1 MNLNNTAQI
10 KQNPMKTPL
19 LFISIFFLGL
29 AARAQTGSVSGSILS
44 GQGAAVEFA
53 SISLKGTALG
63 STSDQDGKFRIEHV
77 PTGNQTLVVSGVG
90 YETATLSVTIQ
101 TDQTSAVEIR
111 LMELSAQLQ
120 EVEIT
125 GRKERAYK
133 NTSSFA
139 GTKTETPLK
148 FVPQAISYV
157 TKEVIDDQ
165 QAFKTSD
172 VLKNLSGVNVF
183 SFYNNDF
190 SLRGFRA
197 SNALINGLRDATNSW
212 GQSLLPNVERVE
224 VIKGP
229 ASALFANSD
238 PGGTV
243 NTVTKKPLDEDRKA
257 ISFATGSYNTF
268 RMTGDFT
275 GPMDKDKTLLYRLNL
290 AYQNAQSFRMLQG
303 GQDVVIAPSV
313 SFLPTDRTKVNI
325 DFVYSRTKS
334 RLDRGQPIF
343 GASAGT
349 DLYSTPISFAI
360 GKENDYAN
368 ELNLYTTASLQH
380 RFTDHLSFNASY
392 MKFLYEEDL
401 LEHRTSNRYAVDAD
415 GVEIPTLMEMQ
426 TIRRKRKNY
435 NDNITM
441 YFVGDLKSGP
451 LTHKLLAGYDYI
463 QNVSPVGGSNYNAV
477 GYRNAA
483 NNGVINT
490 YNPNNRN
497 NYLIRDNRP
506 VPNVPH
512 FDLVNPDYSISE
524 ISGYFNVS
532 SPQAVT
538 KYYVNGFYV
547 QDQLSWGPF
556 QALVAFRQDYYV
568 DILNYQK
575 ANSKKVKQNAF
586 IPRFGLV
593 YTPIEPVSLY
603 ATYAQGYQPQGAGTI
618 GDPERF
624 GGPFDP
630 LTSTMYEAG
639 AKTELLSKQLGINV
653 AVYHIELN
661 NILINANDPS
671 NPDRLRQLGQQ
682 QARGVE
688 LDVYGQLLPN
698 LSVTANV
705 AFNKTFITK
714 SATEGEIGNILPN
727 APRNKGG
734 IWAKYTFTAPALK
747 GIGIGAGANY
757 VSSRTTFSTVLMLP
771 SYVVAD
777 AALYYTVDRFK
788 LSANLNNVFDK
799 THWVG
804 GYDFNRLFPGTPRN
818 FLIGVGYTF

>member
-1 MNLNNTAQI
+1 MRTHLLSPILFT
-10 KQNPMKTPL
+10 L
-19 LFISIFFLGL
+19 LFLI
-29 AARAQTGSVSGSILS
+29 AQQTGYGQSLSVAGKVVSSDENEPLPGVSVQLS
-44 GQGAAVEFA
+44 GASGQITDANGAFYFGNL
-53 SISLKGTALG
+53 SKG
-63 STSDQDGKFRIEHV
+63 EY
-77 PTGNQTLVVSGVG
+77 TLSFSYVG
-90 YETATLSVTIQ
+90 YESSSFVVRVPSAESENITVTLAPS
-101 TDQTSAVEIR
+101 TS
-111 LMELSAQLQ
+111 QLQ

-148 FVPQAISYV
+148 LVPQAISYV

-172 VLKNLSGVNVF
+172 ILKNLSGVNVF

-197 SNALINGLRDATNSW
+197 SNALINGLRDPTNSW

-229 ASALFANSD
+229 ASALFANTD

-268 RMTGDFT
+268 RLTSDFT

-290 AYQNAQSFRMLQG
+290 AYQNAQSFRVLQG
-303 GQDVVIAPSV
+303 GQDIVIAPSI
-313 SFLPTDRTKVNI
+313 SFIPTDRTKVNI
-325 DFVYSRTKS
+325 DFVYSKFKS

-349 DLYSTPISFAI
+349 DLYSTPVSFAI
-360 GKENDYAN
+360 GKENDYAH
-368 ELNLYTTASLQH
+368 ETNLYTTVSLQH
-380 RFTDHLSFNASY
+380 KFTERISFNASY

-435 NDNITM
+435 NDNLSA
-441 YFVGDLKSGP
+441 YFVGDFNTGAIK
-451 LTHKLLAGYDYI
+451 HKLLVGYDYI
-463 QNVSPVGGSNYNAV
+463 QNVSPVGGSNYNAT

-483 NNGVINT
+483 NNGTIAT
-490 YNPNNRN
+490 YNPANRDR
-497 NYLIRDNRP
+497 YLIKDNMP

-512 FDLVNPDYSISE
+512 FNLTTPDYSISE

-538 KYYVNGFYV
+538 KYYVNGVYA
-547 QDQLSWGPF
+547 QDQISWGKF
-556 QALVAFRQDYYV
+556 QALLAFRQEYYV

-575 ANSKKVKQNAF
+575 PNAEKVRQQKF

-618 GDPERF
+618 GDPARF

-630 LTSTMYEAG
+630 LTSTMYEGG
-639 AKTELLSKQLGINV
+639 AKTELIKKLLTVNLAI
-653 AVYHIELN
+653 YHIELN
-661 NILINANDPS
+661 NILVNANDPG
-671 NPDRLRQLGQQ
+671 NPDLLRQVGQQ

-688 LDVYGQLLPN
+688 VDVYGQILPN
-698 LSVTANV
+698 LSVTANI
-705 AFNKTFITK
+705 AINKTSITE
-714 SATEGEIGNILPN
+714 STNEQEIGDILPN

-734 IWAKYTFTAPALK
+734 IWAKYTFKLPALK
-747 GIGIGAGANY
+747 GVGVGLGANY
-757 VSSRTTFSTVLMLP
+757 VSSRTTFSEVLTLP
-771 SYVVAD
+771 SYIVAC
-777 AALYYTVDRFK
+777 RF
-788 LSANLNNVFDK
+788 L
-799 THWVG
+799 
-804 GYDFNRLFPGTPRN
+804 
-818 FLIGVGYTF
+818 

>member
-1 MNLNNTAQI
+1 
-10 KQNPMKTPL
+10 MKPIL
-19 LFISIFFLGL
+19 LLVAILFTGIFCK
-29 AARAQTGSVSGSILS
+29 AQTGSVRGTIETADH
-44 GQGAAVEFA
+44 QPIEFA
-53 SISLKGTALG
+53 NISVKGTVLG
-63 STSDQDGKFRIEHV
+63 ASSDQDGKFIIENV
-77 PTGNQTLVVSGVG
+77 PVGNYMLIVSSIG
-90 YETATLSVTIQ
+90 YTTINRSVAVAA
-101 TDQTSAVEIR
+101 DQTSSIDFLLEESR
-111 LMELSAQLQ
+111 NQLQ

-125 GRKERAYK
+125 GRKERTYK
-133 NTSSFA
+133 NTSSFS

-148 FVPQAISYV
+148 LIPQAISYV

-197 SNALINGLRDATNSW
+197 GNALINGLRDPTNSW

-243 NTVTKKPLDEDRKA
+243 NTVTKKPLDESRKA

-268 RMTGDFT
+268 RITGDFT
-275 GPMDKDKTLLYRLNL
+275 GPMDEEKTLLYRMNV
-290 AYQNAQSFRMLQG
+290 AYQNAQSFRVLQG
-303 GQDVVIAPSV
+303 GQDIVIAPSI
-313 SFLPTDRTKVNI
+313 SFIPTDKTKVNI
-325 DFVYSRTKS
+325 DFVYAKSKS

-343 GASAGT
+343 GASAGA

-360 GKENDYAN
+360 GKENDYAH
-368 ELNLYTTASLQH
+368 EVNLYTTASIQH
-380 RFTDHLSFNASY
+380 KFSDRLSFNASY
-392 MKFLYEEDL
+392 MKFLYDEDL

-435 NDNITM
+435 NDNITV
-441 YFVGDLKSGP
+441 YFVGDLKTGP
-451 LTHKLLAGYDYI
+451 IRHKLLAGYDYI
-463 QNVSPVGGSNYNAV
+463 QNLSPVGGSNYNAT

-483 NNGVINT
+483 NDGVINT
-490 YNPNNRN
+490 YNPENRDA
-497 NYLIRDNRP
+497 YLIQNNRP

-512 FDLVNPDYSISE
+512 FDLSNPSYAISE

-532 SPQAVT
+532 SNQAVT
-538 KYYVNGFYV
+538 KYYVSGVYV
-547 QDQLSWGPF
+547 QDQISWGKL
-556 QALVAFRQDYYV
+556 QALLAFRQEYYT

-575 ANSKKVKQNAF
+575 PNAEKVEQKKF

-593 YTPIEPVSLY
+593 YTPIEPVSIY
-603 ATYAQGYQPQGAGTI
+603 ATYSQGYQPQSAGTI

-630 LTSTMYEAG
+630 LTSTMYEG
-639 AKTELLSKQLGINV
+639 GVKTEFLSKLLSINL

-661 NILINANDPS
+661 NILINANDPQ
-671 NPDRLRQLGQQ
+671 NPDLLRQLGQQ

-688 LDVYGQLLPN
+688 LDIYGQVLPN
-698 LSVTANV
+698 LSVTANLAV
-705 AFNKTFITK
+705 NKTFITK
-714 SATEGEIGNILPN
+714 SEDEAEVGNILPN
-727 APRNKGG
+727 APRNQGG
-734 IWAKYTFTAPALK
+734 IWAKYTFNMPTLK

-757 VSSRTTFSTVLMLP
+757 VSSRTTFSDILTLP

-777 AALYYTVDRFK
+777 VALYYTIDRFK
-788 LSANLNNVFDK
+788 LSANLNNVFNK

-818 FLIGVGYTF
+818 FLIGVGYIF

>member
-1 MNLNNTAQI
+1 
-10 KQNPMKTPL
+10 MKPIL
-19 LFISIFFLGL
+19 LLVAILFTGIFCK
-29 AARAQTGSVSGSILS
+29 AQTGSVRGTIETADH
-44 GQGAAVEFA
+44 QPIEFA
-53 SISLKGTALG
+53 NISVKGTVLG
-63 STSDQDGKFRIEHV
+63 ASSDQDGKFIIENV
-77 PTGNQTLVVSGVG
+77 PVGNYMLIVSSIG
-90 YETATLSVTIQ
+90 YTTINRSVAVAA
-101 TDQTSAVEIR
+101 DQTSSIDFLLEESR
-111 LMELSAQLQ
+111 NQLQ

-125 GRKERAYK
+125 GRKERTYK
-133 NTSSFA
+133 NTSSFS

-148 FVPQAISYV
+148 LIPQAISYV

-197 SNALINGLRDATNSW
+197 GNALINGLRDPTNSW

-243 NTVTKKPLDEDRKA
+243 NTVNKKPLDESRKA

-268 RMTGDFT
+268 RITGDFT
-275 GPMDKDKTLLYRLNL
+275 GPMDEEKTLLYRMNV
-290 AYQNAQSFRMLQG
+290 AYQNAQSFRVLQG
-303 GQDVVIAPSV
+303 GQDIVIAPSI
-313 SFLPTDRTKVNI
+313 SFIPTDKTKVNI
-325 DFVYSRTKS
+325 DFVYAKSKS
-334 RLDRGQPIF
+334 RLDRGQPTF
-343 GASAGT
+343 GTSAGA

-360 GKENDYAN
+360 GKENDYAH
-368 ELNLYTTASLQH
+368 EVNLYTTASIQH
-380 RFTDHLSFNASY
+380 KFSDRLSFNASY
-392 MKFLYEEDL
+392 MKFLYDEDL

-435 NDNITM
+435 NDNITV
-441 YFVGDLKSGP
+441 YFVGDLKTGP
-451 LTHKLLAGYDYI
+451 IRHKLLAGYDYI
-463 QNVSPVGGSNYNAV
+463 QNLSPVGGSNYNAT

-483 NNGVINT
+483 NDGVINT
-490 YNPNNRN
+490 YNPENRDA
-497 NYLIRDNRP
+497 YLIQNNRP

-512 FDLVNPDYSISE
+512 FDLSNPSYAISE

-532 SPQAVT
+532 SSQAVT
-538 KYYVNGFYV
+538 KYYVSGVYV
-547 QDQLSWGPF
+547 QDQISWGKL
-556 QALVAFRQDYYV
+556 QALLAFRQEYYT

-575 ANSKKVKQNAF
+575 PNAEKVEQKKF

-593 YTPIEPVSLY
+593 YTPIEPVSIY
-603 ATYAQGYQPQGAGTI
+603 ATYSQGYQPQSAGTI

-630 LTSTMYEAG
+630 LTSTMYEG
-639 AKTELLSKQLGINV
+639 GVKTEFLSKLLSINL

-661 NILINANDPS
+661 NILINANDPQ
-671 NPDRLRQLGQQ
+671 NPDLLRQLGQQ

-688 LDVYGQLLPN
+688 LDIYGQVLPN
-698 LSVTANV
+698 LSVTANLAV
-705 AFNKTFITK
+705 NKTFITK
-714 SATEGEIGNILPN
+714 SEDEAEVGNILPN
-727 APRNKGG
+727 APRNQGG
-734 IWAKYTFTAPALK
+734 IWAKYTFNMPTLK

-757 VSSRTTFSTVLMLP
+757 VSSRTTFSDILTLP

-777 AALYYTVDRFK
+777 VALYYTIDRFK
-788 LSANLNNVFDK
+788 LSANLNNVFNK

-818 FLIGVGYTF
+818 FLIGVGYIF

>member
-1 MNLNNTAQI
+1 
-10 KQNPMKTPL
+10 MKTHL
-19 LFISIFFLGL
+19 LIIPMLLLCL
-29 AARAQTGSVSGSILS
+29 AARAQTGSVSGNVLS
-44 GQGAAVEFA
+44 EQGQPVEYA
-53 SISLKGTALG
+53 SVSLKGSSLG
-63 STSDQDGKFRIEHV
+63 SSTDPDGKFRIDNV
-77 PTGNQTLVVSGVG
+77 PVGDYTLLVSIIGYDTYIHAITVQDSQTI
-90 YETATLSVTIQ
+90 SVDIKLIESTQ
-101 TDQTSAVEIR
+101 
-111 LMELSAQLQ
+111 QLQ

-125 GRKERAYK
+125 GRKERTYK
-133 NTSSFA
+133 NTSSFV

-148 FVPQAISYV
+148 LVPQAISYV

-190 SLRGFRA
+190 TLRGFRA
-197 SNALINGLRDATNSW
+197 SNALINGLRDPTNSW
-212 GQSLLPNVERVE
+212 GQSLLPNVERIE
-224 VIKGP
+224 VMKGP
-229 ASALFANSD
+229 SSALFANSD

-268 RMTGDFT
+268 RMASDFT
-275 GPMDKDKTLLYRLNL
+275 GPLDKDKKLLYRLNL

-303 GQDVVIAPSV
+303 GQDMVVAPSV
-313 SFLPTDRTKVNI
+313 SFLPSDRTKVNI
-325 DFVYSRTKS
+325 DFVYSKTKS

-343 GASAGT
+343 GASAGA
-349 DLYSTPISFAI
+349 DLYSTPVSFAI

-380 RFTDHLSFNASY
+380 KFTDHISFNASY

-401 LEHRTSNRYAVDAD
+401 LEHRTSNNYAVDAD
-415 GVEIPTLMEMQ
+415 GVEIPTLMQMQ

-435 NDNITM
+435 NDNLTL
-441 YFVGDLKSGP
+441 YFVNDLNTGP
-451 LTHKLLAGYDYI
+451 LTHKLLVGYDYI
-463 QNVSPVGGSNYNAV
+463 QNVSPVGGSNYNAT

-483 NNGVINT
+483 NNGTINS
-490 YNPNNRN
+490 YNPDNRE
-497 NYLIRDNRP
+497 NYLIKDNRP

-532 SPQAVT
+532 SPQAST
-538 KYYVNGFYV
+538 KYYVSGVYV
-547 QDQLSWGPF
+547 QDQISWGPF
-556 QALVAFRQDYYV
+556 QALLAFRQEHYV

-575 ANSKKVKQNAF
+575 NNSEKVKQKKF

-630 LTSTMYEAG
+630 LTSTMYEGG
-639 AKTELLSKQLGINV
+639 AKTELLNKQLTINL
-653 AVYHIELN
+653 AVYNIELN
-661 NILINANDPS
+661 NILINANDPG
-671 NPDRLRQLGQQ
+671 NPDKLRQLGQQ
-682 QARGVE
+682 RSRGVE
-688 LDVYGQLLPN
+688 VDVYGQVLPN
-698 LSVTANV
+698 LSITANF
-705 AFNKTFITK
+705 AINRTTITK
-714 SATEGEIGNILPN
+714 SANEAEIGTILPN
-727 APRNKGG
+727 APKNQGG
-734 IWAKYTFTAPALK
+734 IWAKYTFTIPALK
-747 GIGIGAGANY
+747 GIGMGVGANY
-757 VSSRTTFSTVLMLP
+757 VSSRTTFSTVLTLP

-777 AALYYTVDRFK
+777 AALYYTIDRFK
-788 LSANLNNVFDK
+788 LSANLNNAFNK

-818 FLIGVGYTF
+818 FLIGVGYIF

>member
-1 MNLNNTAQI
+1 
-10 KQNPMKTPL
+10 MKTSFLLLPL
-19 LFISIFFLGL
+19 LLLSLTII
-29 AARAQTGSVSGSILS
+29 AQTGAVSGIVSSEQSQPIEFVSVSLRGTSHGSAT
-44 GQGAAVEFA
+44 G
-53 SISLKGTALG
+53 
-63 STSDQDGKFRIEHV
+63 QDGKFRFENV
-77 PTGNQTLVVSGVG
+77 PAGNYTLLVSSIGYNPVARSITVTSNQT
-90 YETATLSVTIQ
+90 TSVDIQ
-101 TDQTSAVEIR
+101 LA
-111 LMELSAQLQ
+111 ELSEQLQ
-120 EVEIT
+120 AVEIT

-133 NTSSFA
+133 NTSSFS

-148 FVPQAISYV
+148 LVPQAISYV

-190 SLRGFRA
+190 TLRGFRA
-197 SNALINGLRDATNSW
+197 GNALINGLRDPTNSW
-212 GQSLLPNVERVE
+212 SQSLLPNVERLE

-257 ISFATGSYNTF
+257 ISFATGSFNTF
-268 RMTGDFT
+268 RLASDFT
-275 GPMDKDKTLLYRLNL
+275 GPMDEDKTLLYRLNL
-290 AYQNAQSFRMLQG
+290 AYQNAQSFRVLQG
-303 GQDVVIAPSV
+303 GQDVVIAPSI
-313 SFLPTDRTKVNI
+313 SFIPTDRTKVNI
-325 DFVYSRTKS
+325 DFVYSKTKS

-343 GASAGT
+343 GAAAGT

-360 GKENDYAN
+360 GKENDYAH
-368 ELNLYTTASLQH
+368 ETNLYTTASLQH
-380 RFTDHLSFNASY
+380 RFTEKLSFNASY

-401 LEHRTSNRYAVDAD
+401 LEHRTSNRYAIDAD
-415 GVEIPTLMEMQ
+415 GVQIPTLMEMQ

-435 NDNITM
+435 NDNVTL
-441 YFVGDLKSGP
+441 YFVGDFESGP
-451 LTHKLLAGYDYI
+451 LTHKLLVGYDYI
-463 QNVSPVGGSNYNAV
+463 QNMSPVGGSNYNAT

-490 YNPNNRN
+490 YNPANQA

-532 SPQAVT
+532 SAQAVT
-538 KYYVNGFYV
+538 KYYVNGMYI

-556 QALVAFRQDYYV
+556 QALIAFRQEYYT
-568 DILNYQK
+568 DLLNYEK
-575 ANSKKVKQNAF
+575 ANEEKVEQQKL

-593 YTPIEPVSLY
+593 YTPIEPLSLY

-618 GDPERF
+618 GDPARF

-639 AKTELLSKQLGINV
+639 AKSEFLNKLLSVNF

-661 NILINANDPS
+661 NILINANDAS

-682 QARGVE
+682 QSQGVE
-688 LDVYGQLLPN
+688 LDVYGQVLPN
-698 LSVTANV
+698 LSVTANF
-705 AFNKTFITK
+705 ALNKTFITE
-714 SATEGEIGNILPN
+714 SADESEIGNILPN
-727 APRNKGG
+727 APRGQGG
-734 IWAKYTFTAPALK
+734 IWAKYSFDVPALN
-747 GIGIGAGANY
+747 GIGIGVGANY
-757 VSSRTTFSTVLMLP
+757 VTSRTTFSDILTLP

-777 AALYYTVDRFK
+777 AAVYYTIDRFK
-788 LSANLNNVFDK
+788 LSINVNNVFDK

-804 GYDFNRLFPGTPRN
+804 GYDYNRLFPGTPRN
-818 FLIGVGYTF
+818 FLVGVGYIF

>member
-1 MNLNNTAQI
+1 
-10 KQNPMKTPL
+10 MKPIL
-19 LFISIFFLGL
+19 LLVAILFTGIFCK
-29 AARAQTGSVSGSILS
+29 AQTGSVRGTIETADH
-44 GQGAAVEFA
+44 QPIEFA
-53 SISLKGTALG
+53 NISVKGTVLG
-63 STSDQDGKFRIEHV
+63 ASSDQDGKFIIENV
-77 PTGNQTLVVSGVG
+77 PVGNYMLIVSSIG
-90 YETATLSVTIQ
+90 YTTINRSVAVAA
-101 TDQTSAVEIR
+101 DQTSSIDFVLEESR
-111 LMELSAQLQ
+111 NQLQ

-125 GRKERAYK
+125 GRKERTYK
-133 NTSSFA
+133 NTSSFS

-148 FVPQAISYV
+148 LIPQAISYV

-197 SNALINGLRDATNSW
+197 GNALINGLRDPTNSW

-243 NTVTKKPLDEDRKA
+243 NTVTKKPLDESRKA

-268 RMTGDFT
+268 RITGDFT
-275 GPMDKDKTLLYRLNL
+275 GPMDEEKTLLYRMNV
-290 AYQNAQSFRMLQG
+290 AYQNAQSFRVLQG
-303 GQDVVIAPSV
+303 GQDIVIAPSI
-313 SFLPTDRTKVNI
+313 SFIPTDKTKVNI
-325 DFVYSRTKS
+325 DFVYAKSKS

-343 GASAGT
+343 GASAGA

-360 GKENDYAN
+360 GKENDYAH
-368 ELNLYTTASLQH
+368 EVNLYTTASIQH
-380 RFTDHLSFNASY
+380 KFSDRLSFNASY
-392 MKFLYEEDL
+392 MKFLYDEDL

-435 NDNITM
+435 NDNITV
-441 YFVGDLKSGP
+441 YFVGDLKTGP
-451 LTHKLLAGYDYI
+451 IRHKLLAGYDYI
-463 QNVSPVGGSNYNAV
+463 QNLSPVGGSNYNAT

-483 NNGVINT
+483 NDGVINT
-490 YNPNNRN
+490 YNPENRDA
-497 NYLIRDNRP
+497 YLIQNNRP

-512 FDLVNPDYSISE
+512 FDLSNPSYAISE

-532 SPQAVT
+532 SNQAVT
-538 KYYVNGFYV
+538 KYYVSGVYV
-547 QDQLSWGPF
+547 QDQISWGKL
-556 QALVAFRQDYYV
+556 QALLAFRQEYYT

-575 ANSKKVKQNAF
+575 PNAEKVEQKKF

-593 YTPIEPVSLY
+593 YTPIEPVSIY
-603 ATYAQGYQPQGAGTI
+603 ATYSQGYQPQSAGTI

-630 LTSTMYEAG
+630 LTSTMYEG
-639 AKTELLSKQLGINV
+639 GVKTEFLSKLLSINL

-661 NILINANDPS
+661 NILINANDPQ
-671 NPDRLRQLGQQ
+671 NPDLLRQLGQQ

-688 LDVYGQLLPN
+688 LDIYGQVLPN
-698 LSVTANV
+698 LSVTANLAV
-705 AFNKTFITK
+705 NKTFITK
-714 SATEGEIGNILPN
+714 SEDEAEVGNILPN
-727 APRNKGG
+727 APRNQGG
-734 IWAKYTFTAPALK
+734 IWAKYTFNMPTLK

-757 VSSRTTFSTVLMLP
+757 VSSRTTFSDILTLP

-777 AALYYTVDRFK
+777 VALYYTIDRFK
-788 LSANLNNVFDK
+788 LSANLNNVFNK

-818 FLIGVGYTF
+818 FLIGVGYIF

>member
-1 MNLNNTAQI
+1 
-10 KQNPMKTPL
+10 MKNIL
-19 LFISIFFLGL
+19 LFPAIFICLF
-29 AARAQTGSVSGSILS
+29 AQAQTGSISGSVLS
-44 GQGAAVEFA
+44 AQHEPIEFA
-53 SISLKGTALG
+53 NVALKGTTIG
-63 STSDQDGKFRIEHV
+63 SSTGQDGKFHIDNV
-77 PTGNQTLVVSGVG
+77 PAGNHTLVVSSIG
-90 YETATLSVTIQ
+90 YSTTSKSITVSADQTATADVLLTES
-101 TDQTSAVEIR
+101 SE
-111 LMELSAQLQ
+111 QLQ

-125 GRKERAYK
+125 GRKERTYK

-148 FVPQAISYV
+148 LVPQAISYV
-157 TKEVIDDQ
+157 TKEIIDDQ

-172 VLKNLSGVNVF
+172 ILKNLSGVNVF

-197 SNALINGLRDATNSW
+197 SNALINGLRDPTNSW

-243 NTVTKKPLDEDRKA
+243 NTVTKKPLDESRKA
-257 ISFATGSYNTF
+257 ISFATGSFNTF
-268 RMTGDFT
+268 RITGDFT
-275 GPMDKDKTLLYRLNL
+275 GPMDEEKTLLYRLNM
-290 AYQNAQSFRMLQG
+290 AYQNAQSFRVLQG
-303 GQDVVIAPSV
+303 SQDIVVAPSI
-313 SFLPTDRTKVNI
+313 SFIPTDRTKVNI
-325 DFVYSRTKS
+325 DFVYSKSRS

-349 DLYSTPISFAI
+349 DLHSTPISFAI
-360 GKENDYAN
+360 GKENDYSH
-368 ELNLYTTASLQH
+368 ELNLYTTASIQH
-380 RFTDHLSFNASY
+380 RFTDRFSFNASY

-415 GVEIPTLMEMQ
+415 GVEIPNLMEMQ

-435 NDNITM
+435 NDNLTV
-441 YFVGDLKSGP
+441 YFVGDFNTGP
-451 LTHKLLAGYDYI
+451 LNHKLLGGYDYI
-463 QNVSPVGGSNYNAV
+463 QNLSPVGGSNYNAS

-483 NNGVINT
+483 NDGVINT
-490 YNPNNRN
+490 YNPANRD
-497 NYLIRDNRP
+497 NYLIQNNRP

-512 FDLVNPDYSISE
+512 FDLANPNYSISE

-532 SPQAVT
+532 SSQAVT
-538 KYYVNGFYV
+538 KYYVSGLYL
-547 QDQLSWGPF
+547 QDQIAWGKV
-556 QALVAFRQDYYV
+556 QALLAFRQEYYT

-575 ANSKKVKQNAF
+575 PNAEKVEQKKF

-593 YTPIEPVSLY
+593 YTPIEPVSVY
-603 ATYAQGYQPQGAGTI
+603 VTYAQGYQPQSAGTI

-624 GGPFDP
+624 GGPFEP
-630 LTSTMYEAG
+630 LTSTMYEG
-639 AKTELLSKQLGINV
+639 GVKTEFLSKLLSINL

-661 NILINANDPS
+661 NILINANDPQ
-671 NPDRLRQLGQQ
+671 NPDLLRQLGQQ

-688 LDVYGQLLPN
+688 LDVYGQVLPN
-698 LSVTANV
+698 LSVTANF
-705 AFNKTFITK
+705 AINKTYITK
-714 SATEGEIGNILPN
+714 SDDEAEVGNILPN
-727 APRNKGG
+727 APRNQGG
-734 IWAKYTFTAPALK
+734 IWAKYTFTMPALK

-757 VSSRTTFSTVLMLP
+757 VSSRTTFSEILTLP
-771 SYVVAD
+771 SYAVAD
-777 AALYYTVDRFK
+777 LALYYTIDRFK

>member
-1 MNLNNTAQI
+1 
-10 KQNPMKTPL
+10 MKIHL
-19 LFISIFFLGL
+19 LFILALLLGF
-29 AARAQTGSVSGSILS
+29 AAHAQTGSVSGSVS
-44 GQGAAVEFA
+44 SEQGQPVEFA
-53 SISLKGTALG
+53 NVSFKGTTLG
-63 STSDQDGKFRIEHV
+63 ASTTQDGKFNIDNI
-77 PTGNQTLVVSGVG
+77 PAGNHTLVVSSIGFS
-90 YETATLSVTIQ
+90 TATRSIIVVA
-101 TDQTSAVEIR
+101 DQTTSIDIR
-111 LMELSAQLQ
+111 LSESSEQLQ

-125 GRKERAYK
+125 GRKERTYK

-148 FVPQAISYV
+148 LVPQAISYV

-197 SNALINGLRDATNSW
+197 SNALINGLRDPTNSW

-224 VIKGP
+224 VMKGP
-229 ASALFANSD
+229 ASALFANTD

-243 NTVTKKPLDEDRKA
+243 NTVTKKPLDEERKA

-268 RMTGDFT
+268 RITSDFT
-275 GPMDKDKTLLYRLNL
+275 GPMNKEKNLLYRLNL
-290 AYQNAQSFRMLQG
+290 AYQNAQSFRVLQG
-303 GQDVVIAPSV
+303 SQDVVIAPSV
-313 SFLPTDRTKVNI
+313 SFIPSERTKVNI
-325 DFVYSRTKS
+325 DFVYSKLKS

-343 GASAGT
+343 GASAGA
-349 DLYSTPISFAI
+349 DLYSTPISFAL
-360 GKENDYAN
+360 GKENDYIH
-368 ELNLYTTASLQH
+368 EVNLYTTASLQH
-380 RFTDHLSFNASY
+380 KFSDRISLNASY
-392 MKFLYEEDL
+392 MKFLYDEDL
-401 LEHRTSNRYAVDAD
+401 LEHRTSNRYAVDVD

-435 NDNITM
+435 NDNVTL
-441 YFVGDLKSGP
+441 YFVTDFNTSFLK
-451 LTHKLLAGYDYI
+451 HKLLVGYDYI
-463 QNVSPVGGSNYNAV
+463 QNVAPVGGSNYNAQ

-490 YNPNNRN
+490 YNPANRD

-512 FDLVNPDYSISE
+512 FDLVNPNYSISE

-532 SPQAVT
+532 SAQAVT
-538 KYYVNGFYV
+538 KYYVNGVYL
-547 QDQLSWGPF
+547 QDQISWGKF
-556 QALVAFRQDYYV
+556 QALLAFRQEYYV

-575 ANSKKVKQNAF
+575 PDSKKVKQDAF

-603 ATYAQGYQPQGAGTI
+603 ATYAQGYQPQTAGTI
-618 GDPERF
+618 GDPERY

-630 LTSTMYEAG
+630 LTSVMYEGG
-639 AKTELLSKQLGINV
+639 AKTELLSKQLSINL

-661 NILINANDPS
+661 NILINANDPQ

-682 QARGVE
+682 QSRGVE
-688 LDVYGQLLPN
+688 LDVYGQILPN
-698 LSVTANV
+698 LSVTANF
-705 AFNKTFITK
+705 ASNKTFITE
-714 SATEGEIGNILPN
+714 SANEEEIGNILPN
-727 APRNKGG
+727 APRNKAGL
-734 IWAKYTFTAPALK
+734 WAKYTFTTPALK

-757 VSSRTTFSTVLMLP
+757 VSSRTTLSNILTLP

-777 AALYYTVDRFK
+777 VALYYTIDRFK
-788 LSANLNNVFDK
+788 LSVNLNNVFDK

-818 FLIGVGYTF
+818 FLVGVGYTF

>member
-1 MNLNNTAQI
+1 MKSLLLVFSISFTALIAQ
-10 KQNPMKTPL
+10 
-19 LFISIFFLGL
+19 
-29 AARAQTGSVSGSILS
+29 AQTGSVRGTIQST
-44 GQGAAVEFA
+44 QRQPVEFA
-53 SISLKGTALG
+53 NVAIKGTSLG
-63 STSDQDGKFRIEHV
+63 ASTDQDGNFIIDNV
-77 PTGNQTLVVSGVG
+77 PVGNYSLIVSSIGF
-90 YETATLSVTIQ
+90 TTITRSVTITENQ
-101 TDQTSAVEIR
+101 S
-111 LMELSAQLQ
+111 LSVNFALAESSEQLQ

-125 GRKERAYK
+125 GRKERTYK

-139 GTKTETPLK
+139 ATKTETPLK
-148 FVPQAISYV
+148 LVPQAISYV

-197 SNALINGLRDATNSW
+197 GNALINGLRDPTNSW

-243 NTVTKKPLDEDRKA
+243 NTVTKKPLDEPRKA
-257 ISFATGSYNTF
+257 ISFATGSFNTF
-268 RMTGDFT
+268 RITGDFT
-275 GPMDKDKTLLYRLNL
+275 GPMDEEKTLLYRMNV
-290 AYQNAQSFRMLQG
+290 AYQNAQSFRVLQG
-303 GQDVVIAPSV
+303 GQDIVIAPSI
-313 SFLPTDRTKVNI
+313 SFIPTDRTKVNI
-325 DFVYSRTKS
+325 DFVYAKSKS

-343 GASAGT
+343 GASAGA
-349 DLYSTPISFAI
+349 DLHSTPISFAI
-360 GKENDYAN
+360 GKENDYAH
-368 ELNLYTTASLQH
+368 EVNLYTTASLQH
-380 RFTDHLSFNASY
+380 KFTDRFSFNASY
-392 MKFLYEEDL
+392 MKFLYDEDL

-435 NDNITM
+435 NDNITV
-441 YFVGDLKSGP
+441 YFVGDLKTGP
-451 LTHKLLAGYDYI
+451 IDHKLLAGYDYI
-463 QNVSPVGGSNYNAV
+463 QNLSPVGGSNYNAT

-483 NNGVINT
+483 NDGVISG
-490 YNPNNRN
+490 YNPANRDS
-497 NYLIRDNRP
+497 YLIQNNRP

-512 FDLVNPDYSISE
+512 FDLSNPSYAISE

-532 SPQAVT
+532 SAQAVT
-538 KYYVNGFYV
+538 KYYVSGIYL
-547 QDQLSWGPF
+547 QDQISWGKL
-556 QALVAFRQDYYV
+556 QALLAFRQEYYT

-575 ANSKKVKQNAF
+575 PNAEKVEQKKF

-593 YTPIEPVSLY
+593 YTPIEPLSMY
-603 ATYAQGYQPQGAGTI
+603 ATYSQGYQPQSAGTI

-630 LTSTMYEAG
+630 LTSTMYEG
-639 AKTELLSKQLGINV
+639 GVKTEFLNKLLSINM

-661 NILINANDPS
+661 NILINANDS
-671 NPDRLRQLGQQ
+671 QNPDLLRQLGQQ

-688 LDVYGQLLPN
+688 LDVYGQVLPN
-698 LSVTANV
+698 LSVTANL
-705 AFNKTFITK
+705 AINKTFITK
-714 SATEGEIGNILPN
+714 SEDEAEVGDILPN
-727 APRNKGG
+727 APRNQGG
-734 IWAKYTFTAPALK
+734 IWAKYTFTMPAFK

-757 VSSRTTFSTVLMLP
+757 VSSRTTFSEILTLP

-777 AALYYTVDRFK
+777 VALYYSIDRFK
-788 LSANLNNVFDK
+788 LSANLNNVFNK